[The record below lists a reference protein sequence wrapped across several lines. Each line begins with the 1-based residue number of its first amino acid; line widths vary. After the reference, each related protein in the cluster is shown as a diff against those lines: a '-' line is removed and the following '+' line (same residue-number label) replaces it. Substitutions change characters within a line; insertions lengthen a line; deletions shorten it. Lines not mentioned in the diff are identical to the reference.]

1 MTSAAGKA
9 WWFPPEEKGEQEE
22 EEEEEKEKE
31 EEEEEGHGPFRRSGN
46 AAMGTWQRNVG
57 GVWRSE
63 VSHLLS
69 MATVL
74 WLLMS
79 LK

>member
-9 WWFPPEEKGEQEE
+9 WRFPPEEKGEQEE
-22 EEEEEKEKE
+22 EEEEEE
-31 EEEEEGHGPFRRSGN
+31 EEEVEGHGPFRRSGN
-46 AAMGTWQRNVG
+46 AVMGTWQRNVG
-57 GVWRSE
+57 GAWRSE

-69 MATVL
+69 VATVL

-79 LK
+79 LQ